1 MHYFG
6 ANQPQGSR
14 FSTTP
19 SQITGIDGE
28 NPAHGVMMIKHR
40 NMENI
45 DDFGPGEGQVRC
57 CLPVEYRFSQD
68 MLAYESI
75 WHPDCLIPF

>member
-6 ANQPQGSR
+6 ANHPQGSR
-14 FSTTP
+14 FST
-19 SQITGIDGE
+19 SLRQITGIDGE

-57 CLPVEYRFSQD
+57 YPSIEYRFS
-68 MLAYESI
+68 
-75 WHPDCLIPF
+75 